1 METRATS
8 ERNIGGTSSVMFFS
22 VKSAACVVTLVMRVI
37 EVGSWCFTFAT
48 VLLLVL
54 L

>member
-8 ERNIGGTSSVMFFS
+8 KRKRGRNSSVMFFS
-22 VKSAACVVTLVMRVI
+22 VKSAVSFGMLLI
-37 EVGSWCFTFAT
+37 EVGSMCFTLAT